1 MAHVSSN
8 DMDTAQS
15 PRFETPTFDPRSAF
29 SWTLRAGEI
38 ARLDAQQRRNGLPDP
53 KKLESRDPD
62 VTQVR
67 DNETSTAQYE
77 TPTFDPRSAFSWM
90 LRAGEIARL
99 EPQRRRNRLPLTPM
113 SQDPKQLSSS
123 NRFLSRGRGRA
134 VGLRRRRASR
144 RG

>member
-38 ARLDAQQRRNGLPDP
+38 ARLDAQQQRNGLPDR
-53 KKLESRDPD
+53 KKLESREPD

-67 DNETSTAQYE
+67 DNETSTAQSPRYE
-77 TPTFDPRSAFSWM
+77 TPTFDPRSAFSWT

-99 EPQRRRNRLPLTPM
+99 EPQRPRNRLSM
-113 SQDPKQLSSS
+113 SADPKQLDV
-123 NRFLSRGRGRA
+123 RVA
-134 VGLRRRRASR
+134 A
-144 RG
+144 